1 MRRSRRRAGSGVPG
15 VRRRASGRRRDFWVT
30 AQLRAECLGQG
41 GERDVTMPA
50 QIAAAFEMVQAEA
63 VLQLPV
69 VMLDAPPDL
78 GQPDRDYSGQ
88 VVAGIQTF
96 PLVSSVR

>member
-1 MRRSRRRAGSGVPG
+1 MC
-15 VRRRASGRRRDFWVT
+15 
-30 AQLRAECLGQG
+30 AECLGQG

-69 VMLDAPPDL
+69 VVCLFRSSPACR
-78 GQPDRDYSGQ
+78 DR
-88 VVAGIQTF
+88 
-96 PLVSSVR
+96 VSLLRV